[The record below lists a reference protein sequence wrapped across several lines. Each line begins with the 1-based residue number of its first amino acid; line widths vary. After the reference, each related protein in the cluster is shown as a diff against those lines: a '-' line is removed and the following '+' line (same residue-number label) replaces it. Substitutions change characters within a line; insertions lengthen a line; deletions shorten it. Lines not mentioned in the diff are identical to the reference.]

1 MTVSVLDSNQ
11 ARAQWREVLD
21 AALAGVE
28 TIVERYGKPTAAVI
42 PYADYEALL
51 DELDDLRAGR
61 RAEEAY
67 EAWKRDPSSG
77 QPYSEVRAELI
88 AEGLLDA

>member
-1 MTVSVLDSNQ
+1 M
-11 ARAQWREVLD
+11 
-21 AALAGVE
+21 
-28 TIVERYGKPTAAVI
+28 AAVI

-61 RAEEAY
+61 RAREAV
-67 EAWKRDPSSG
+67 EAWERDPSRAKTLADV
-77 QPYSEVRAELI
+77 EAELR